1 VIGDTGSGKTTV
13 ARALAEKLG
22 VPHIELD
29 ALFWRPGWQE
39 SEADEFRERVVAALG
54 DEGWV
59 VDGNY
64 RTKLGSLVLGQA
76 DVIIWLDLPF
86 RTTFPRSLRRTLR
99 RLRTR
104 ESLWGTNVESWRAVF
119 FSRESLLW
127 WAVKSRV
134 RKRRGRFADFD
145 GDRLVRLRS
154 QREVERLLREGV

>member
-1 VIGDTGSGKTTV
+1 
-13 ARALAEKLG
+13 
-22 VPHIELD
+22 
-29 ALFWRPGWQE
+29 
-39 SEADEFRERVVAALG
+39 VVAALG

-76 DVIIWLDLPF
+76 DLIIWLDLPF

-99 RLRTR
+99 RLRTG
-104 ESLWGTNVESWRAVF
+104 ESLWGTNTESWRAVF
-119 FSRESLLW
+119 FSRDSLLW
-127 WAVKSRV
+127 WALKSRV